1 MTKPTEHDLG
11 IAAAEAMLHAIR
23 AYIDAGATPQDFER
37 DAGRLWPVASRDAAV
52 ELVAGAL
59 AAARGPEADR

>member
-1 MTKPTEHDLG
+1 MTEPTEHDLG
-11 IAAAEAMLHAIR
+11 IAAAEAMLNAVR

-37 DAGRLWPVASRDAAV
+37 DANRLWPVASRDAAV

-59 AAARGPEADR
+59 AAAREGADR